1 MIKKIIGKK
10 NFGPKKIWLKKNFGT
25 KKKKTIGQK
34 KFGPTKNFDLKKNFG
49 PKNILVRSFI
59 RMTKL
64 KLNQIQDLYIKN
76 WKKKLTS
83 SRSYLKIEI
92 MRLFPYKMVR
102 KQLLRLQEN

>member
-1 MIKKIIGKK
+1 MVKKILVQ
-10 NFGPKKIWLKKNFGT
+10 KKIWLKKNFGT

-59 RMTKL
+59 RMPKL